1 MVVVEIYSI
10 AIVMC
15 LVTMI
20 AWGSWA
26 NTQKMASQKWPFQLF
41 YWDYSIG
48 MVLIALILALTMGSI
63 GDTGRNFI
71 ADFSQA
77 NNSALG
83 TAFLSGS
90 VFNISNILLVVAIDI
105 AGMAVAFPLGVGL
118 ALVIGVGTN
127 YIANPSGN
135 PILLFAGVILIVI
148 AMILNAIA
156 YKKLPA
162 KEDKKVNKGIIISII
177 AGILM
182 GLFYPIIMRS
192 MATDFSA
199 PEVGSLT
206 PYTALVL
213 FSIGVF
219 VSNFLFNTI
228 VMYKPISGE
237 KTSYKEY
244 FKLGTPKLHF
254 IGILGGAIWGVG
266 MLFNVVASGAAGP
279 AISYGL
285 GQGATLIAALWG
297 VFVWKEFKDAPKG
310 TNSIITFMFVAF
322 VIGLGLIVFAK

>member
-1 MVVVEIYSI
+1 MVVVEVYSI

-15 LVTMI
+15 FVTML

-26 NTQKMASQKWPFQLF
+26 NTQKLASQKWPFQLF

-48 MVLIALILALTMGSI
+48 MVLITLVLALTMGSF
-63 GDTGRNFI
+63 GDAGRSFI
-71 ADFSQA
+71 TDFSQA
-77 NNSALG
+77 ENSALG
-83 TAFLSGS
+83 TAFLSGA
-90 VFNISNILLVVAIDI
+90 VFNVSNILLVIAIDI

-127 YIANPSGN
+127 YLANPGGN
-135 PILLFAGVILIVI
+135 PILLFAGVILIVV

-156 YKKLPA
+156 YKRMPT
-162 KEDKKVNKGIIISII
+162 DGNKKVNKGIIISII
-177 AGILM
+177 AGVLM
-182 GLFYPIIMRS
+182 GLFYPIIIRS
-192 MATDFSA
+192 MATDFSV
-199 PEVGSLT
+199 PEVGMLT

-213 FSIGVF
+213 FAIGVF

-228 VMYKPISGE
+228 VMYKPLSGD

-254 IGILGGAIWGVG
+254 IGILGGSIWGIG

-297 VFVWKEFKDAPKG
+297 VFVWKEFKSAPKG
-310 TNSIITFMFVAF
+310 TNSIIAFMFVAF
-322 VIGLGLIVFAK
+322 VIGLAFIIGAK